1 MYELEE
7 RRIENA
13 YSARD
18 MSEVDSWAW
27 NYWNNVIGAL
37 VRRLNDRLNNQMVLA
52 LVTLI
57 TALGISAVAAFYS
70 IVGLMAIF
78 SASALSI
85 AVMGIVLEIGKLIT
99 ASWLY
104 QNWKKI
110 PLLLK
115 SYLTIAV
122 IVLMFITSMGI
133 FGYLSKAHIDQGSGT
148 SELYVKVERLDNR
161 ITSERKII
169 TRAEKQLSALDSA
182 LDKYLEL
189 GAVSKGLKKREDQE
203 QERNALTD
211 NINNAQGRIDK
222 LLDEKSEYKLQINSF
237 EVEVGP
243 LKYISALVYGDEA
256 LDYID
261 TAVRAVILILVF
273 VFDPLAVLLIIAAN
287 MSFAEYNE
295 KRKRALARKNK
306 VPKDAIKTTVS
317 QEQNGLRKV
326 TKSVNGVS
334 MEYYE

>member
-1 MYELEE
+1 
-7 RRIENA
+7 
-13 YSARD
+13 
-18 MSEVDSWAW
+18 
-27 NYWNNVIGAL
+27 
-37 VRRLNDRLNNQMVLA
+37 MVLA

-104 QNWKKI
+104 QNWKRV
-110 PLLLK
+110 PFLLK

-122 IVLMFITSMGI
+122 VILMFITSMGI

-161 ITSERKII
+161 IASERKVIK
-169 TRAEKQLSALDSA
+169 RAETQLSALDSA
-182 LDKYLEL
+182 LEKYVEL
-189 GAVSKGLKKREDQE
+189 GAVSKGLQKREDQE
-203 QERNALTD
+203 EERNSLT
-211 NINNAQGRIDK
+211 NIINKSQGKIDK

-237 EVEVGP
+237 EVEIGP
-243 LKYISALVYGDEA
+243 LKYISALVYGDDA
-256 LDYID
+256 LDFID
-261 TAVRAVILILVF
+261 TAVRGVILILVF

-295 KRKRALARKNK
+295 KRKRALARKRKQLEKENK
-306 VPKDAIKTTVS
+306 GKVKTTVT
-317 QEQNGLRKV
+317 EEPNGMKKI
-326 TKSVNGVS
+326 TKQQGNVS

>member
-1 MYELEE
+1 
-7 RRIENA
+7 
-13 YSARD
+13 
-18 MSEVDSWAW
+18 
-27 NYWNNVIGAL
+27 
-37 VRRLNDRLNNQMVLA
+37 MVLA

-104 QNWKKI
+104 QNWKRV
-110 PLLLK
+110 PFLLK

-122 IVLMFITSMGI
+122 IILMFITSMGI

-261 TAVRAVILILVF
+261 TAVRGVILILVF

-295 KRKRALARKNK
+295 KRKRALARKRKQLEKENK
-306 VPKDAIKTTVS
+306 GKVKTTVT
-317 QEQNGLRKV
+317 EQSNGMRKV
-326 TKSVNGVS
+326 TKQQGNVS

>member
-1 MYELEE
+1 
-7 RRIENA
+7 
-13 YSARD
+13 
-18 MSEVDSWAW
+18 
-27 NYWNNVIGAL
+27 
-37 VRRLNDRLNNQMVLA
+37 MVLA

-104 QNWKKI
+104 QNWKRV
-110 PLLLK
+110 PFLLK

-122 IVLMFITSMGI
+122 VILMFITSMGI

-161 ITSERKII
+161 IASERKVIK
-169 TRAEKQLSALDSA
+169 RAETQLSALDSA
-182 LDKYLEL
+182 LEKYVEL
-189 GAVSKGLKKREDQE
+189 GAVSKGLQKREDQE
-203 QERNALTD
+203 KERNSLT
-211 NINNAQGRIDK
+211 NIINKSQGKIDK

-243 LKYISALVYGDEA
+243 LKYISALIYGDKA
-256 LDYID
+256 LDFID
-261 TAVRAVILILVF
+261 SAVRGVILILVF

-295 KRKRALARKNK
+295 KRKRAFARKRKQLEKQNEGK
-306 VPKDAIKTTVS
+306 VKTTVT
-317 QEQNGLRKV
+317 EEPNGMKKI
-326 TKSVNGVS
+326 TKQQGNVS

>member
-1 MYELEE
+1 
-7 RRIENA
+7 
-13 YSARD
+13 
-18 MSEVDSWAW
+18 
-27 NYWNNVIGAL
+27 
-37 VRRLNDRLNNQMVLA
+37 MVLA

-104 QNWKKI
+104 QNWKRV
-110 PLLLK
+110 PFLLK

-122 IVLMFITSMGI
+122 VILMFITSMGI

-161 ITSERKII
+161 IASERKII
-169 TRAEKQLSALDSA
+169 IRAEKQLSALDSA

-203 QERNALTD
+203 QERNALT
-211 NINNAQGRIDK
+211 NTINNAQSRIDK
-222 LLDEKSEYKLQINSF
+222 LLDEKSEYRLQINSF

-287 MSFAEYNE
+287 ISFAEYNE
-295 KRKRALARKNK
+295 KRKRALARKNR
-306 VPKDAIKTTVS
+306 VPKGAIKTTVS

>member
-1 MYELEE
+1 
-7 RRIENA
+7 
-13 YSARD
+13 
-18 MSEVDSWAW
+18 
-27 NYWNNVIGAL
+27 
-37 VRRLNDRLNNQMVLA
+37 MVLA

-104 QNWKKI
+104 QNWKRV
-110 PLLLK
+110 PFLLK

-122 IVLMFITSMGI
+122 IILMFITSMGI

-161 ITSERKII
+161 IASERKVIK
-169 TRAEKQLSALDSA
+169 RAEKQLSVLDSA

-243 LKYISALVYGDEA
+243 LKYISALIYGDKA
-256 LDYID
+256 LDFID
-261 TAVRAVILILVF
+261 SAVRGVILILVF

-295 KRKRALARKNK
+295 KRKRALARKRKQLEKQNEGK
-306 VPKDAIKTTVS
+306 VKTTVT
-317 QEQNGLRKV
+317 EEPNGMKKI
-326 TKSVNGVS
+326 TKQQGNVS

>member
-1 MYELEE
+1 
-7 RRIENA
+7 
-13 YSARD
+13 
-18 MSEVDSWAW
+18 
-27 NYWNNVIGAL
+27 
-37 VRRLNDRLNNQMVLA
+37 MVLA

-70 IVGLMAIF
+70 IVGWMAIF

-104 QNWKKI
+104 QNWKRV
-110 PLLLK
+110 PFLLK

-161 ITSERKII
+161 IISERKII

-287 MSFAEYNE
+287 ISFAEYNE

-306 VPKDAIKTTVS
+306 VPKGAIKTTVS

>member
-1 MYELEE
+1 
-7 RRIENA
+7 
-13 YSARD
+13 
-18 MSEVDSWAW
+18 
-27 NYWNNVIGAL
+27 
-37 VRRLNDRLNNQMVLA
+37 MVLA

-104 QNWKKI
+104 QNWKRV
-110 PLLLK
+110 PFLLK

-122 IVLMFITSMGI
+122 VILMFITSMGI

-161 ITSERKII
+161 IASERKII

-203 QERNALTD
+203 QERNSLID

-287 MSFAEYNE
+287 ISFAEYNE
-295 KRKRALARKNK
+295 KRKRALARKNR
-306 VPKDAIKTTVS
+306 VPKGAIKTTVS

>member
-1 MYELEE
+1 
-7 RRIENA
+7 
-13 YSARD
+13 
-18 MSEVDSWAW
+18 
-27 NYWNNVIGAL
+27 
-37 VRRLNDRLNNQMVLA
+37 MVLA

-104 QNWKKI
+104 QNWKRV
-110 PLLLK
+110 PFLLK

-122 IVLMFITSMGI
+122 VILMFITSMGI

-203 QERNALTD
+203 QERNALID

-243 LKYISALVYGDEA
+243 LKYISALIYGDKA
-256 LDYID
+256 LDFID
-261 TAVRAVILILVF
+261 SAVRGVILILVF

-295 KRKRALARKNK
+295 KRKRAFARKRKQLEKQNEGK
-306 VPKDAIKTTVS
+306 VKTTVT
-317 QEQNGLRKV
+317 EEPNGMKKI
-326 TKSVNGVS
+326 TKQQGNVS

>member
-1 MYELEE
+1 
-7 RRIENA
+7 
-13 YSARD
+13 
-18 MSEVDSWAW
+18 
-27 NYWNNVIGAL
+27 
-37 VRRLNDRLNNQMVLA
+37 MVLA

-104 QNWKKI
+104 QNWKRV
-110 PLLLK
+110 PFLLK

-122 IVLMFITSMGI
+122 VILMFITSMGI

-161 ITSERKII
+161 IASERKII

-189 GAVSKGLKKREDQE
+189 GAISKGLKKREDQE

-287 MSFAEYNE
+287 ISFAEYNE
-295 KRKRALARKNK
+295 KRKRALARKNR
-306 VPKDAIKTTVS
+306 VPKGAIKTTVS
-317 QEQNGLRKV
+317 EEQNGLRKV

>member
-1 MYELEE
+1 
-7 RRIENA
+7 
-13 YSARD
+13 
-18 MSEVDSWAW
+18 
-27 NYWNNVIGAL
+27 
-37 VRRLNDRLNNQMVLA
+37 MVLA

-104 QNWKKI
+104 QNWKRV
-110 PLLLK
+110 PFLLK

-122 IVLMFITSMGI
+122 IILMFITSMGI

-203 QERNALTD
+203 QERNALID

-287 MSFAEYNE
+287 ISFTEYNE

-306 VPKDAIKTTVS
+306 VPKNAIKTTVG
-317 QEQNGLRKV
+317 QPQNGLRKV
-326 TKSVNGVS
+326 TKEQNGVS

>member
-1 MYELEE
+1 
-7 RRIENA
+7 
-13 YSARD
+13 
-18 MSEVDSWAW
+18 
-27 NYWNNVIGAL
+27 
-37 VRRLNDRLNNQMVLA
+37 MVLA

-104 QNWKKI
+104 QNWKRV
-110 PLLLK
+110 PFLLK

-122 IVLMFITSMGI
+122 VILMFITSMGI

-161 ITSERKII
+161 IASERKII

-203 QERNALTD
+203 QERNALID

-287 MSFAEYNE
+287 ISFAEYNE
-295 KRKRALARKNK
+295 KRKRALARKNR
-306 VPKDAIKTTVS
+306 VPKGAIKTTVS

>member
-1 MYELEE
+1 
-7 RRIENA
+7 
-13 YSARD
+13 
-18 MSEVDSWAW
+18 
-27 NYWNNVIGAL
+27 
-37 VRRLNDRLNNQMVLA
+37 MVLA

-104 QNWKKI
+104 QNWKRV
-110 PLLLK
+110 PFLLK

-161 ITSERKII
+161 IASERKII

-287 MSFAEYNE
+287 ISFAEYNE
-295 KRKRALARKNK
+295 KRKRALARKRKQLEKQNEGK
-306 VPKDAIKTTVS
+306 VKTTVT
-317 QEQNGLRKV
+317 EQSNGLRKV
-326 TKSVNGVS
+326 TKQQGNVS
-334 MEYYE
+334 MEYFE

>member
-13 YSARD
+13 YYARD
-18 MSEVDSWAW
+18 MCEVDSLAW

-37 VRRLNDRLNNQMVLA
+37 VRRLNDRLNNQMILA

-85 AVMGIVLEIGKLIT
+85 AIMGIVLEIGKLIT

-104 QNWKKI
+104 QNWKRV
-110 PLLLK
+110 PFLLK

-161 ITSERKII
+161 IISERKII

-211 NINNAQGRIDK
+211 NINNAQSRIDK

-306 VPKDAIKTTVS
+306 VPKGAIKTTVGK
-317 QEQNGLRKV
+317 EENGLRKV

>member
-1 MYELEE
+1 
-7 RRIENA
+7 
-13 YSARD
+13 
-18 MSEVDSWAW
+18 
-27 NYWNNVIGAL
+27 
-37 VRRLNDRLNNQMVLA
+37 MVLA

-104 QNWKKI
+104 QNWKRV
-110 PLLLK
+110 PFLLK

-122 IVLMFITSMGI
+122 IILMFITSMGI

-161 ITSERKII
+161 IASERKII

-287 MSFAEYNE
+287 ISFAEYNE
-295 KRKRALARKNK
+295 KRKRALARKNR
-306 VPKDAIKTTVS
+306 VPKGAIKTTVS
-317 QEQNGLRKV
+317 EEQNGLRKV

>member
-104 QNWKKI
+104 QNWKRV
-110 PLLLK
+110 PFLLK

-169 TRAEKQLSALDSA
+169 IRAEKQLSALDSA

-203 QERNALTD
+203 QERNALIG

-261 TAVRAVILILVF
+261 TAVRGVILILVF

-287 MSFAEYNE
+287 ISFTEYNE

-306 VPKDAIKTTVS
+306 VPKNAIKTTVG
-317 QEQNGLRKV
+317 QPQNL
-326 TKSVNGVS
+326 SLIHI
-334 MEYYE
+334 

>member
-1 MYELEE
+1 
-7 RRIENA
+7 
-13 YSARD
+13 
-18 MSEVDSWAW
+18 
-27 NYWNNVIGAL
+27 
-37 VRRLNDRLNNQMVLA
+37 MVLA

-104 QNWKKI
+104 QNWKRV
-110 PLLLK
+110 PFLLK

-161 ITSERKII
+161 IISERKII

-211 NINNAQGRIDK
+211 TINNAQSRIDK
-222 LLDEKSEYKLQINSF
+222 LLDEKSEYRLQINSF

-287 MSFAEYNE
+287 ISFAEYNE

-306 VPKDAIKTTVS
+306 VPKGAIKTTVS

>member
-1 MYELEE
+1 
-7 RRIENA
+7 
-13 YSARD
+13 
-18 MSEVDSWAW
+18 
-27 NYWNNVIGAL
+27 
-37 VRRLNDRLNNQMVLA
+37 MVLA

-85 AVMGIVLEIGKLIT
+85 AIMGIVLEIGKLIT

-104 QNWKKI
+104 QNWKRV
-110 PLLLK
+110 PFLLK

-161 ITSERKII
+161 IISERKII

-211 NINNAQGRIDK
+211 NINNAQSRIDK

-306 VPKDAIKTTVS
+306 VPKGAIKTTVGK
-317 QEQNGLRKV
+317 EENGLRKV

>member
-1 MYELEE
+1 
-7 RRIENA
+7 
-13 YSARD
+13 
-18 MSEVDSWAW
+18 
-27 NYWNNVIGAL
+27 
-37 VRRLNDRLNNQMVLA
+37 MVLA

-104 QNWKKI
+104 QNWKRV
-110 PLLLK
+110 PFLLK

-122 IVLMFITSMGI
+122 VILMFITSMGI

-161 ITSERKII
+161 IVSERKII
-169 TRAEKQLSALDSA
+169 KRAETQLSALDSA

-203 QERNALTD
+203 QERNALT
-211 NINNAQGRIDK
+211 NTINNAQSKIDK
-222 LLDEKSEYKLQINSF
+222 LLDEKSEYKPQINSF
-237 EVEVGP
+237 EVEIGP

-261 TAVRAVILILVF
+261 TAVRGVILILVF

-295 KRKRALARKNK
+295 KRKRALARKNR
-306 VPKDAIKTTVS
+306 VPKGAIKTTVS
-317 QEQNGLRKV
+317 EEQNGLRKV

>member
-1 MYELEE
+1 M
-7 RRIENA
+7 I
-13 YSARD
+13 
-18 MSEVDSWAW
+18 
-27 NYWNNVIGAL
+27 
-37 VRRLNDRLNNQMVLA
+37 LA

-85 AVMGIVLEIGKLIT
+85 AIMGIVLEIGKLIT

-104 QNWKKI
+104 QNWKRV
-110 PLLLK
+110 PFLLK

-161 ITSERKII
+161 IISERKII

-203 QERNALTD
+203 QERNSLID
-211 NINNAQGRIDK
+211 NINNAQSRIDK

-306 VPKDAIKTTVS
+306 VPKGAIKTTVGK
-317 QEQNGLRKV
+317 EENGLRKV

>member
-1 MYELEE
+1 
-7 RRIENA
+7 
-13 YSARD
+13 
-18 MSEVDSWAW
+18 
-27 NYWNNVIGAL
+27 
-37 VRRLNDRLNNQMVLA
+37 MVLA

-104 QNWKKI
+104 QNWKRV
-110 PLLLK
+110 PFLLK

-122 IVLMFITSMGI
+122 VILMFITSMGI

-161 ITSERKII
+161 IASERKII

-203 QERNALTD
+203 QERNALID
-211 NINNAQGRIDK
+211 NINNAQSRIDK

-287 MSFAEYNE
+287 ISFAEYNE
-295 KRKRALARKNK
+295 KRKRALARKNR
-306 VPKDAIKTTVS
+306 VPKGAIKTTVS
-317 QEQNGLRKV
+317 EEQNGLRKV

>member
-1 MYELEE
+1 M
-7 RRIENA
+7 I
-13 YSARD
+13 
-18 MSEVDSWAW
+18 
-27 NYWNNVIGAL
+27 
-37 VRRLNDRLNNQMVLA
+37 LA

-85 AVMGIVLEIGKLIT
+85 AIMGIVLEIGKLIT

-104 QNWKKI
+104 QNWKRV
-110 PLLLK
+110 PFLLK

-161 ITSERKII
+161 IISERKII

-211 NINNAQGRIDK
+211 NINNTQSRIDK

-306 VPKDAIKTTVS
+306 VPKGAIKTTVGK
-317 QEQNGLRKV
+317 EENGLRKV